1 MTLLHYS
8 TQASVTTG
16 DKTAAQH
23 SKHKQGIL
31 FCKCKTNPREREVM
45 QTAEIPFLVLLLLY
59 TELLLVGS
67 THPAQASLGAVQVT
81 SHSEEEDVEDEVL
94 QG

>member
-1 MTLLHYS
+1 
-8 TQASVTTG
+8 
-16 DKTAAQH
+16 
-23 SKHKQGIL
+23 
-31 FCKCKTNPREREVM
+31 M